1 MTLMMVLLVAVG
13 AVLAMGTWSTY
24 RRRQLTLWNRELEA
38 AVGPGERRE
47 ISLHRSL

>member
-38 AVGPGERRE
+38 AFGPGERRE